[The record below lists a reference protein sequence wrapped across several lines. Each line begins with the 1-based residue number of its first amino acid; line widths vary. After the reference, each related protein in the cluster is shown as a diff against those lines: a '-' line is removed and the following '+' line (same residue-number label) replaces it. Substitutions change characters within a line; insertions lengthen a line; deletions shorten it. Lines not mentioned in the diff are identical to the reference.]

1 MLRFATVGRRD
12 FEVNEPW
19 IEALNDIVA
28 SGDVLIK
35 GANSSNHA
43 KFEHILAGRQALI
56 HELGWLSPESPAY
69 EAMQNRPASFRRL
82 PRTSYVIENL
92 RTLYE
97 NAGDEMMLPIYRDS
111 SFAFS
116 SPRAM
121 QESTAIT
128 RSLGYDNK
136 LLFKLWPYLFL
147 KVSRESVASKAK
159 RTLDLYAARQQRA
172 QRTEPKH
179 PRYERA
185 KEAASTTFN
194 LEFDTHKDILAVVAA
209 ARLED
214 PSFAITPEWVDE
226 LNTLIASGSRR
237 LPQGYTPTTPP
248 AKVEENRA
256 LAKEI
261 RMDRYRLFEE
271 LGWLD
276 QSPAHAMKGAE
287 KYFNPENKDLARSD
301 FTMQLLTV
309 FYEYLGQ
316 DMMTVLKEQPRL
328 AIELRAITVREQ
340 LQAVDGISGRT
351 AAEFLRHRAGYLLK
365 YGPEALQQK
374 APQLWD
380 RLEPTKRRQQ
390 SQRSLARRALQKTVL
405 RSEVP
410 PPTVFSLERD
420 NGWLRVAFATESDA
434 EIAQRIDRLND
445 ILRRSQSPSSEDT
458 NLVLEFYHEL
468 GLINPQVAMLAEL
481 KGMEDARVNYM
492 MKNVRTL
499 YAYTGERFMSGIF
512 KEPRLLKKAPL
523 KLQRAFQATVEAG
536 YNVYDVLSQNP
547 GFFMDAPV
555 NRLKAGVNPLAP
567 PAPKPPVKVV
577 KERRRRPPKSAP
589 VSQPA
594 EPLEIPINPYVKL
607 QESFD
612 QAPPTRQRALNG
624 LARRYLFDAHK
635 SGLEVVEVFPELLT
649 YSPGEFYKVMS
660 SAIRYYN
667 HSEDPSARE
676 MVRLIRASII
686 QLQTEEGK

>member
-1 MLRFATVGRRD
+1 MLHLATVGRQD
-12 FEVNEPW
+12 FEVDEPW
-19 IEALNDIVA
+19 IEMLNDIVA
-28 SGDVLIK
+28 SGDTSIK
-35 GANSSNHA
+35 GANSSNRA
-43 KFEHILAGRQALI
+43 DFEHVLTGRQALLR
-56 HELGWLSPESPAY
+56 ELGWLSPESPVY
-69 EAMQNRPASFRRL
+69 EAIQKRPEKFRSFQRS
-82 PRTSYVIENL
+82 SYIIENL

-97 NAGDEMMLPIYRDS
+97 NASDEMMLPIYRDI

-116 SPRAM
+116 HPRAM
-121 QESTAIT
+121 QERTAIT
-128 RSLGYDNK
+128 HDLGHDNK
-136 LLFKLWPYLFL
+136 LLFKLSPYLFL
-147 KVSRESVASKAK
+147 KASHDSVAIRAK
-159 RTLDLYAARQQRA
+159 RILDLYTARQQRA
-172 QRTEPKH
+172 QQAESKH

-185 KEAASTTFN
+185 KEAASTTLN
-194 LEFDTHKDILAVVAA
+194 LEFDTHKDMLTVVAA

-214 PSFAITPEWVDE
+214 PDFAITPEWVDE
-226 LNTLIASGSRR
+226 LNTLITSGSRR

-248 AKVEENRA
+248 IMVEENRA

-261 RMDRYRLFEE
+261 RTDRYRLFEE

-276 QSPAHAMKGAE
+276 QSPAHAIKEAE
-287 KYFNPENKDLARSD
+287 KYFNPEGKDLARSD
-301 FTMQLLTV
+301 FTMQLLMV

-316 DMMTVLKEQPRL
+316 DMMTILREQPRFV
-328 AIELRAITVREQ
+328 IKLRAEAVREQ

-365 YGPEALQQK
+365 YSPEALQQK

-390 SQRSLARRALQKTVL
+390 PQRSLARSALQKTVL

-445 ILRRSQSPSSEDT
+445 ILRRSYEPTSKDT

-468 GLINPQVAMLAEL
+468 GLANPQAAMSAEL
-481 KGMEDARVNYM
+481 KGMEDARVNFM
-492 MKNVRTL
+492 MKNVRTF
-499 YAYTGERFMSGIF
+499 YAYTGERFMSVIF
-512 KEPRLLKKAPL
+512 KEPRLLRKAPL
-523 KLQRAFQATVEAG
+523 KLQRAFQATAEAG
-536 YNVYDVLSQNP
+536 YDVYDVLSQNP
-547 GFFMDAPV
+547 GFFMNAPV

-567 PAPKPPVKVV
+567 PEPARRTVRAVKD
-577 KERRRRPPKSAP
+577 RRPRISRSAP
-589 VSQPA
+589 PSQPA
-594 EPLEIPINPYVKL
+594 EPIEIPVNPYIKL

-612 QAPPTRQRALNG
+612 QAPSTRQRALNK
-624 LARRYLFDAHK
+624 LARRYLFDAYN
-635 SGLEVVEVFPELLT
+635 SGLEVVEVFPELLA

-667 HSEDPSARE
+667 QSDDPSTRE

-686 QLQTEEGK
+686 QLQTKKG